1 MVKEIRYTSIRRI
14 LDDLHDNEM
23 LADVSLER
31 AVRYTVRFIEK
42 FGFPNLFLDKTD
54 IVDIH
59 QYRGALPCDPIS
71 ITQVKDCHS
80 GICMRAMT
88 DAFYPDLEHRQD
100 TKFHGELSFK
110 TQGRVLYASFPEG
123 QVEVAYRAMP
133 LDDDGF
139 PMLVENEAYL
149 AALEEY
155 IKKEVYEKKF
165 EQGKLPQGVVEKVEQ
180 RYAWLA
186 AQLNSEFVLPN
197 MSEMQV
203 LTNMWNTMI
212 LQVRHFDSGFNTLGD
227 REYVR
232 NHR

>member
-88 DAFYPDLEHRQD
+88 DTFYPDLEHRQD

-110 TQGRVLYASFPEG
+110 TQGRVLYTSFPEG

-155 IKKEVYEKKF
+155 IKKEVYQIKY
-165 EQGKLPQGVVEKVEQ
+165 EQGKLPSGILEKVEQ

-186 AQLNSEFVLPN
+186 GQLNSEMLIPSI
-197 MSEMQV
+197 SEMQS
-203 LTNMWNTMI
+203 LTNMITSLIPRMSEFYRGFKHLGNREI
-212 LQVRHFDSGFNTLGD
+212 LWRH
-227 REYVR
+227 
-232 NHR
+232 

>member
-88 DAFYPDLEHRQD
+88 DTFYPDLEHRQD

-110 TQGRVLYASFPEG
+110 TQGRVLYTSFPEG
-123 QVEVAYRAMP
+123 QVEVAYKAMP

-186 AQLNSEFVLPN
+186 AQLNSEFMIPSY
-197 MSEMQV
+197 SEMEA
-203 LTNMWNTMI
+203 LTRLITSHIKSPI
-212 LQVRHFDSGFNTLGD
+212 LFDRGFKHLGD
-227 REYVR
+227 REYIR
-232 NHR
+232 RH